1 MATTTKSKD
10 KDYSHRTT
18 VQKLGVK
25 PGERIE
31 VQGDVGPGLRKDVKA
46 ASGRGLVKGG
56 LLDGAIVTVNSIEDA
71 EGVFA
76 AFRPRI
82 KDSGYLWLITRKRG
96 HDNYLNQLL
105 LVPFSKRHGMIDNKT
120 CSIDDSR
127 SGIRFVV
134 PRAKR
139 RSANGDGAAAR

>member
-1 MATTTKSKD
+1 MPTKVKD

-25 PGERIE
+25 PGDRIE
-31 VQGDVGPGLRKDVKA
+31 VQGDVGPGLRKDIKD
-46 ASGRGLVKGG
+46 ASGRGLVKTGE
-56 LLDGAIVTVNSIEDA
+56 LDGAIVAINSLEDA

-76 AFRPRI
+76 AYRPRI

-96 HDNYLNQLL
+96 HESYLNQML
-105 LVPFSKRHGMIDNKT
+105 LVPFGKRSGMIDNKT

-134 PRAKR
+134 PRAR
-139 RSANGDGAAAR
+139 RNGGG

>member
-105 LVPFSKRHGMIDNKT
+105 LVPFGKRHGMIDNKT

>member
-1 MATTTKSKD
+1 MKTKE

-18 VQKLGVK
+18 VQKLGIE
-25 PGERIE
+25 PGHRIE
-31 VQGDVGPGLRKDVKA
+31 VQGDVGPGLRKDVKD
-46 ASGRGLVKGG
+46 ASGRGLVKSGE
-56 LLDGAIVTVNSIEDA
+56 LDGAIVAVDSLEEA

-76 AFRPRI
+76 SYRRRV

-96 HDNYLNQLL
+96 HERYLNQML
-105 LVPFSKRHGMIDNKT
+105 LVPFGKRHGLIDNKT

-139 RSANGDGAAAR
+139 NGAG

>member
-1 MATTTKSKD
+1 MATSTRNPE

-31 VQGDVGPGLRKDVKA
+31 VHGDVGPGLRKDVKE
-46 ASGRGLVKGG
+46 ASGRGLVKTGE
-56 LLDGAIVTVNSIEDA
+56 LDGALVAVNSLEEA

-76 AFRPRI
+76 AYRPRI

-96 HDNYLNQLL
+96 HENYMNQML
-105 LVPFSKRHGMIDNKT
+105 LVPFGKRVGMIDNKT

-139 RSANGDGAAAR
+139 RSVNGDGAEAP